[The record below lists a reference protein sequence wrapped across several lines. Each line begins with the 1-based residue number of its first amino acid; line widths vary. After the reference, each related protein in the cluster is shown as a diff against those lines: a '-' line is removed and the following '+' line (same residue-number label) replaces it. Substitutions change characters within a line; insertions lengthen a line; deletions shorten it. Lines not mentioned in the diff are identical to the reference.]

1 VLEALLDD
9 YYDIAHDYR
18 PADYDA
24 DVEGQMVAVACEFG
38 AADPVAEAIW
48 VQRCADSGVGP
59 SGFVAGVDLTADSV
73 GDVLSRYRDLPVVR
87 GVRQPL
93 YWAADPLR
101 RLGARPDF
109 LSDARWLRGF
119 ERVAEQG
126 LTWDLLVYDE
136 QIPQAHELL
145 RSFPQTPVVLEAVG
159 WPLDLSAEGFKR
171 WADRLEAVSG
181 FANVALKLQGL
192 ALLFGPSREAIEPWV
207 RRALAPSDRRA
218 ACSPRTCP
226 WTGCSGVSK
235 NSSTPCSRSSAIS
248 PATSSTVTEHG
259 LLDALNDAEV
269 SVVADN
275 GYQGAGPTVEVPQ
288 RRRRVE
294 SRPSSSLTE
303 PSGKGSPVRVQ
314 SEELLPGSSSP
325 RR

>member
-1 VLEALLDD
+1 MLEALLDD

-145 RSFPQTPVVLEAVG
+145 RSSPQTPVVLEAVG

-207 RRALAPSDRRA
+207 RRALA
-218 ACSPRTCP
+218 TF
-226 WTGCSGVSK
+226 G
-235 NSSTPCSRSSAIS
+235 
-248 PATSSTVTEHG
+248 PARCMFATHLPVDG
-259 LLDALNDAEV
+259 LLW
-269 SVVADN
+269 SVEELLDTLLAVLGHLARDE
-275 GYQGAGPTVEVPQ
+275 QHRHRARPARRPQ
-288 RRRRVE
+288 RR
-294 SRPSSSLTE
+294 
-303 PSGKGSPVRVQ
+303 GSERGGRQ
-314 SEELLPGSSSP
+314 RLPGSRTDSGGSTATPP
-325 RR
+325 RGVQALILAD